1 VHHVAK
7 ALAALPSALRICR
20 VRAQA
25 GVLIRPP
32 TNLLFVLT
40 GTVLGPHTP
49 GSTDRVDN
57 PTADAPRARL
67 AGTRRRR
74 SQGGEGT
81 CRSPT

>member
-7 ALAALPSALRICR
+7 ALAALPGALLICR
-20 VRAQA
+20 VPARA

-40 GTVLGPHTP
+40 GAVPGSHTP
-49 GSTDRVDN
+49 GFDLVDN

-67 AGTRRRR
+67 PGARRRR
-74 SQGGEGT
+74 SLGREGT